1 MLYQAMGRTPP
12 IFAHVSIIL
21 ATDRSKL
28 SKRHG
33 ATSVGQFAEMGY
45 LPAAMMNYLSL
56 LGWNDG
62 TEQELFTEAE
72 LKEKFSV
79 ERIVKSAAVFDK
91 DKLTW
96 MNGQILRS
104 LEDSEK
110 AKLLKERL
118 VKLGLMDATTPDV
131 WVDGLVAMTA
141 KSLELLADGERE
153 VLDMVAYPLSE
164 VVASEEA
171 QEVMNDG
178 FGDVVDVILA
188 AYEDG
193 SLAAATATPGDFKKW
208 IKGVGKEMDRKGK
221 RLFMP
226 VRMALTG
233 RMHGADVGEQ
243 MSLLGGMGE
252 FARGEAKEKM
262 VDLDARMQALAAW
275 RKG

>member
-1 MLYQAMGRTPP
+1 M
-12 IFAHVSIIL
+12 
-21 ATDRSKL
+21 
-28 SKRHG
+28 
-33 ATSVGQFAEMGY
+33 
-45 LPAAMMNYLSL
+45 
-56 LGWNDG
+56 
-62 TEQELFTEAE
+62 
-72 LKEKFSV
+72 
-79 ERIVKSAAVFDK
+79 
-91 DKLTW
+91 TW

-252 FARGEAKEKM
+252 FARGEAKERM